1 VKKGIVHR
9 TGLLLT
15 SLAVVATTFVAGTS
29 QQASSASGSIL
40 DRVQSDH
47 TLIVATEQ
55 ANAPYSMIGSNG
67 SLTGFDVDMA
77 KSIASTLGAKV
88 EFRTVNDAGRITAL
102 QTNQVEMVV
111 ANFTITPKRALTIDF
126 SRPYLVVHGQFATLA
141 RRHDLKSISDLNK
154 PSIRVAVSRGGTAEF
169 EVPAALPRAHTVTF
183 NSLSDTV
190 QALSAGQ
197 VDAIS
202 QDNLFN
208 GTLMKNHPG
217 QYKAIPGSYSSEMI
231 GIGLPKGDTEWARWV
246 DLWVQNF
253 VNSNEENQSFK
264 NWFGFPVP
272 PLDLK

>member
-1 VKKGIVHR
+1 VNTGIKR
-9 TGLLLT
+9 RAGLLLT
-15 SLAVVATTFVAGTS
+15 SLAVVGMVFVGGAR

-40 DRVQSDH
+40 DRVQSEH

-67 SLTGFDVDMA
+67 QLTGFDVDIA
-77 KSIASTLGAKV
+77 NSIASTLGAKV

-111 ANFTITPKRALTIDF
+111 ANFTITPKRAVTIDF

-141 RRHDLKSISDLNK
+141 KRHDLKSLSDLNK
-154 PSIRVAVSRGGTAEF
+154 PSVRVAVSRGGTAEF
-169 EVPAALPRAHTVTF
+169 EVPATLPRARTVTY
-183 NSLSDTV
+183 NSVADTV

-217 QYKAIPGSYSSEMI
+217 QYKEIPGYYSSEMI

-246 DLWVQNF
+246 DLWVQDF
-253 VNSNEENQSFK
+253 VNSNQDNQLFK
-264 NWFGFPVP
+264 KWFGFPAP